1 MTRTKLETLF
11 TSNIPVDCHLLK
23 GRLETEGIDCFVFDE
38 NIVWVFPFR
47 AVAVGGVKLKVPS
60 HQLEPAAALLEHLK
74 KGCLPDEKGE
84 YKISEILQTEYE
96 RQQEVLSIKS
106 AIRNNP
112 ALLDKPAELATSLLS
127 TDEVAEIVKAEKEFQ
142 VLANKKLHFSWD
154 DFFYELFDFDRDVFK
169 YLRVRPVEY
178 YLDKELVDRF
188 NSSAADE
195 HAVICP
201 NCKSDNTKYGFAIDY
216 KWDVLYLV
224 LSLLFSTPFPLI
236 RKKSHCFDC
245 GYDF

>member
-1 MTRTKLETLF
+1 MIKLETLF

-60 HQLEPAAALLEHLK
+60 HQLEPAAAIIEHLK
-74 KGCLPDEKGE
+74 KGCLPDEMGE
-84 YKISEILQTEYE
+84 YKISEILQSEYE
-96 RQQEVLSIKS
+96 WQQEILSIKS
-106 AIRNNP
+106 AIRTNP
-112 ALLDKPAELATSLLS
+112 ALLNKPAELATSLLS
-127 TDEVAEIVKAEKEFQ
+127 SDEVAEIIEAEKEFQ
-142 VLANKKLHFSWD
+142 VLANKKLHFTWK

-169 YLRVRPVEY
+169 YLRIRPVEH
-178 YLDKELVDRF
+178 YLDKELVDRY
-188 NSSAADE
+188 NSHPDTKNV
-195 HAVICP
+195 VICP

-216 KWDVLYLV
+216 KWDMLYLV
-224 LSLLFSTPFPLI
+224 LSLLFTTPFPLI

-245 GYDF
+245 GNDFKE